1 MPIYFSKNVVKHF
14 FMYTLPNQ
22 EQTAV
27 GRRTCLVLHR
37 LHLCFVFV
45 YNNSLFLFCQV
56 FKYDRFV
63 DAKFYDQAGEEIRH
77 PVMAFGS
84 LCPGKRFAMAQM
96 KLYLLTILTRFDL
109 ALDQGEHAEYD
120 FRYHGHEVLP
130 PVKDVNVNFRLKTD
144 SPKLRLVEQRWFEQA
159 WDTISKRWV
168 LAFDRTGVQEIRD
181 SRVLRYCNVQQNK
194 DVCFVDDMS
203 EQTVYRK
210 CDSMGCVVIC
220 LFKECSFHRWVFQ
233 QRPNPTVYWGLF
245 IGVLVKNNQCW
256 NNKQHCRELNNN
268 YWNWRQCDISNNEH
282 SVCMTSPTHVMLF
295 LRK

>member
-1 MPIYFSKNVVKHF
+1 MRPVNIFYIRIITQCQYIFQRMLQKIFSCTRCQIK
-14 FMYTLPNQ
+14 
-22 EQTAV
+22 TAV
-27 GRRTCLVLHR
+27 VRRTCLVLHR

-96 KLYLLTILTRFDL
+96 KLYLLTILTRFDM

-159 WDTISKRWV
+159 WDTFSKR
-168 LAFDRTGVQEIRD
+168 L
-181 SRVLRYCNVQQNK
+181 
-194 DVCFVDDMS
+194 VCLSLVRSIEKVCKMS
-203 EQTVYRK
+203 EKVA
-210 CDSMGCVVIC
+210 
-220 LFKECSFHRWVFQ
+220 
-233 QRPNPTVYWGLF
+233 YWG
-245 IGVLVKNNQCW
+245 IAM
-256 NNKQHCRELNNN
+256 
-268 YWNWRQCDISNNEH
+268 S
-282 SVCMTSPTHVMLF
+282 
-295 LRK
+295 